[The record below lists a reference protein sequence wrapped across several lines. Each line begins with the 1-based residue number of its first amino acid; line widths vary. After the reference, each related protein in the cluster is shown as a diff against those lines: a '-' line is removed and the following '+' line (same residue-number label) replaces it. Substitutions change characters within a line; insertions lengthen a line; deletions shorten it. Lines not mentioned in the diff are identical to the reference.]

1 MTDAAVLPT
10 GFQPLEVFV
19 DTWALVTSFERS
31 RRRETSSL
39 AQMRHFYDAFSPY
52 LKDALAYLDGKGLA
66 EFAPEDERLMA
77 LCLSL
82 AHVTLAVEVQGEAE
96 AQNALL
102 RHEMRI
108 TRSTAE
114 RAT

>member
-1 MTDAAVLPT
+1 MTDAAVLPG
-10 GFQPLEVFV
+10 GFEPLQVFV
-19 DTWALVTSFERS
+19 DKWALATSFERS
-31 RRRETSSL
+31 RERETSSL
-39 AQMRHFYDAFSPY
+39 AQMREFYDAFAPY
-52 LKDALAYLDGKGLA
+52 LNDALAYLDRKGLA
-66 EFAPEDERLMA
+66 EFTPADERLMA

-114 RAT
+114 RAA